1 MSESKD
7 WVQEIVDIMAKL
19 RAPDGCPWDQKQDH
33 VSLKPFLIEESCEV
47 LDAIDDNNMEELK
60 EELGD
65 VLMNIVFHAQLA
77 KEKNIFNFQDVAQS
91 ISEKM
96 IRRHPHVFDESCDL
110 TADEVET
117 QWQKIKAEEKS
128 HRESI
133 LEGIPRSM
141 PALARSQKLQKR
153 AAKVGFDW
161 PDSTGVLAKVR
172 EEFDELEEAVSSGN
186 SKDIEEEFGDLLFS
200 MVNLARHLN
209 INADHSLNSSNNKFI
224 RRFTSVEKSCK
235 DQQKNIEEMSLE
247 ELDQIWDQVKA
258 KE

>member
-1 MSESKD
+1 MSNSKD

-33 VSLKPFLIEESCEV
+33 VSLKPYLIEESCEV
-47 LDAIDDNNMEELK
+47 LDAIDDGNMEELK

-77 KEKNIFNFQDVAQS
+77 AEKNIFTFQDVAQS

-96 IRRHPHVFDESCDL
+96 IHRHPHVFDKTCEL
-110 TADEVET
+110 TAEEVEA

-153 AAKVGFDW
+153 ASKVGFDW
-161 PDSTGVLAKVR
+161 PEKSGVLAKVH
-172 EEFDELEEAVSSGN
+172 EEFKELEEALESEN
-186 SKDIEEEFGDLLFS
+186 QEHIEEEFGDILFS
-200 MVNLARHLN
+200 MVNLARHIN
-209 INADHSLNSSNNKFI
+209 INADHALNSANNKFI
-224 RRFTSVEKSCK
+224 NRFSMLEKVCK
-235 DQQKNIEEMSLE
+235 ERNLEINDMSLT
-247 ELDQIWDQVKA
+247 ELDQIWDEVKA
-258 KE
+258 KN

>member
-1 MSESKD
+1 MNETKD

-19 RAPDGCPWDQKQDH
+19 RAPDGCPWDQKQSH
-33 VSLKPFLIEESCEV
+33 KSLKPYLIEESCEV

-77 KEKNIFNFQDVAQS
+77 NEKKIFNFQDVAQS

-96 IRRHPHVFDESCDL
+96 IRRHPHVFDENCDL
-110 TADEVET
+110 TAEEVEA

-161 PDSTGVLAKVR
+161 PDSTGVIAKVH
-172 EEFDELEEAVSSGN
+172 EEFEELEEAVNLNDST
-186 SKDIEEEFGDLLFS
+186 KIEEEFGDLLFS
-200 MVNLARHLN
+200 MVNLARHLK
-209 INADHSLNSSNNKFI
+209 IDADHSLNMANNKFI
-224 RRFTSVEKSCK
+224 SRFTKVEKKCREK
-235 DQQKNIEEMSLE
+235 GLIIEEMSLE
-247 ELDQIWDQVKA
+247 ELDEIWDEVKA
-258 KE
+258 EN